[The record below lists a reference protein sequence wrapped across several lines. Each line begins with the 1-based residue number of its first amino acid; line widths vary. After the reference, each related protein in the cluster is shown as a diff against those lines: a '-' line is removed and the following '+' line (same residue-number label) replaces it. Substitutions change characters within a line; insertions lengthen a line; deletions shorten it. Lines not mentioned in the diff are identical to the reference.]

1 MPVVTNL
8 QVCCLVS
15 EEKASQ
21 TESTLTNF
29 LPTDRYTITVVS
41 KLEALVSLLTK
52 SKNIQDCLVIFEDLS
67 GNVIGNVSGG
77 ISDDVGQDGKR
88 SVESIV
94 KHLGGLNIFMPTIL
108 VLENFYELSDPHY
121 EQNESQGFYRAIVSI
136 NLDQVQDLPAII
148 DQAIAT
154 FIQISPQIR
163 HQVYVNIPAAPISE
177 SLTVQQQRLA
187 DKLNERLG
195 YLGVY
200 YKRDSRLFL
209 RNLSSED
216 RKECIGRLKSL
227 YRSVI
232 LEYFS
237 EKNSDLNQKIDEF
250 VNLSFFA
257 DISVS
262 QVLEIH
268 MELMDDFAKQL
279 RLEGR
284 NDEIL
289 IDYRITLIDM
299 IAHLCELYRRSIP
312 RS

>member
-1 MPVVTNL
+1 MPVLTNL
-8 QVCCLVS
+8 QVCCLVA
-15 EEKASQ
+15 KTDVTQ
-21 TESTLTNF
+21 TKSDLAKF
-29 LPTDRYTITVVS
+29 LPEDRYTVTVVS
-41 KLEALVSLLTK
+41 DLESLVSLLKK
-52 SKNIQDCLVIFEDLS
+52 SKNAQDCLVIFR
-67 GNVIGNVSGG
+67 
-77 ISDDVGQDGKR
+77 DVEAV
-88 SVESIV
+88 VE
-94 KHLGGLNIFMPTIL
+94 HLGMLNIFMPTIL
-108 VLENFYELSDPHY
+108 VLEDLY
-121 EQNESQGFYRAIVSI
+121 EQSEPHEQSESKDFYRASI
-136 NLDQVQDLPAII
+136 SISSEQLHDLPTII

-154 FIQISPQIR
+154 FIKISPQVR
-163 HQVYVNIPAAPISE
+163 HQLYVNIPDTPVSE
-177 SLTVQQQRLA
+177 SLSVQQQRLA

-200 YKRDSRLFL
+200 YKRDSRLFF
-209 RNLSSED
+209 RNLSPED
-216 RKECIGRLKSL
+216 RQEYIGRLKSI
-227 YRSVI
+227 YRSII

-237 EKNSDLNQKIDEF
+237 EKSRDLNQKIDEF

-268 MELMDDFAKQL
+268 MELMDEFAKQL

-289 IDYRITLIDM
+289 LDYRITLIDM

>member
-1 MPVVTNL
+1 MPVLNNL
-8 QVCCLVS
+8 QVCCLVA
-15 EEKASQ
+15 ENELDQ
-21 TESTLTNF
+21 TRSTLAKF
-29 LPTDRYTITVVS
+29 LPEERYTVTIAS
-41 KLEALVSLLTK
+41 ELEALVSLLTK
-52 SKNIQDCLVIFEDLS
+52 PQNAQDCLVIFR
-67 GNVIGNVSGG
+67 
-77 ISDDVGQDGKR
+77 DVEAI
-88 SVESIV
+88 VE
-94 KHLGGLNIFMPTIL
+94 HLGMLNIFMPTIL
-108 VLENFYELSDPHY
+108 VLGDLYEHGEPHY
-121 EQNESQGFYRAIVSI
+121 EQSESKDFYRASISI
-136 NLDQVQDLPAII
+136 NFEQLQDLPTII

-154 FIQISPQIR
+154 FIKISPQVR
-163 HQVYVNIPAAPISE
+163 HQVYVNIPNTPVSE
-177 SLTVQQQRLA
+177 SLNVQQQRLA

-200 YKRDSRLFL
+200 YKRDSRLFI
-209 RNLSSED
+209 RNLSPED
-216 RKECIGRLKSL
+216 RKEYVGRLKRI
-227 YRSVI
+227 YRSII

-237 EKNSDLNQKIDEF
+237 EKNNDLNQKIDEF

-268 MELMDDFAKQL
+268 MELMDEFAKQL

-289 IDYRITLIDM
+289 LDYRITLIDM

>member
-1 MPVVTNL
+1 
-8 QVCCLVS
+8 VS
-15 EEKASQ
+15 ENQANQ
-21 TESTLTNF
+21 TKSTLTN
-29 LPTDRYTITVVS
+29 LLQADRYTITIVS
-41 KLEALVSLLTK
+41 ELEALVSLLTK
-52 SKNIQDCLVIFEDLS
+52 PQNIQDCLVIFGDVEQDDK
-67 GNVIGNVSGG
+67 GG
-77 ISDDVGQDGKR
+77 VD
-88 SVESIV
+88 SVV
-94 KHLGGLNIFMPTIL
+94 KHLGGINIFMPTIL
-108 VLENFYELSDPHY
+108 VLENSYEPSEPHY
-121 EQNESQGFYRAIVSI
+121 EQSESQDFYRAIITI
-136 NLDQVQDLPAII
+136 NLEQIQDLPSII

-163 HQVYVNIPAAPISE
+163 HQVYVNIPATPISE

-216 RKECIGRLKSL
+216 RKEYIARLKSL
-227 YRSVI
+227 YRLVI

-284 NDEIL
+284 NDDIL
-289 IDYRITLIDM
+289 LDYRITLIDM

>member
-1 MPVVTNL
+1 MPVLTNL
-8 QVCCLVS
+8 QVCCLVA
-15 EEKASQ
+15 KTDVTQ
-21 TESTLTNF
+21 TKSDLAKF
-29 LPTDRYTITVVS
+29 LPEDRYTVTVVS
-41 KLEALVSLLTK
+41 DLESLVSLLKK
-52 SKNIQDCLVIFEDLS
+52 SKNAQDCLVIFR
-67 GNVIGNVSGG
+67 
-77 ISDDVGQDGKR
+77 DVEAV
-88 SVESIV
+88 VE
-94 KHLGGLNIFMPTIL
+94 HLGMLNIFMPTIL
-108 VLENFYELSDPHY
+108 VLEDLY
-121 EQNESQGFYRAIVSI
+121 EQSEPHEQSESKDFYRASI
-136 NLDQVQDLPAII
+136 SISSKQLHDLPTII

-154 FIQISPQIR
+154 FIKISPQVR
-163 HQVYVNIPAAPISE
+163 HQLYVNIPDTPVSE
-177 SLTVQQQRLA
+177 SLSVQQQRLA

-200 YKRDSRLFL
+200 YKRDSRLFF
-209 RNLSSED
+209 RNLSPED
-216 RKECIGRLKSL
+216 RQEYIGRLKSI
-227 YRSVI
+227 YRSII

-237 EKNSDLNQKIDEF
+237 EKSRDLNQKIDEF

-268 MELMDDFAKQL
+268 MELMDEFAKQL

-289 IDYRITLIDM
+289 LDYRITLIDM

>member
-1 MPVVTNL
+1 LL
-8 QVCCLVS
+8 Q
-15 EEKASQ
+15 A
-21 TESTLTNF
+21 
-29 LPTDRYTITVVS
+29 DRYTITIVS
-41 KLEALVSLLTK
+41 ELEALVSLLTK
-52 SKNIQDCLVIFEDLS
+52 PQNIQDCLVIFGDVEQDDK
-67 GNVIGNVSGG
+67 GG
-77 ISDDVGQDGKR
+77 VD
-88 SVESIV
+88 SVV

-108 VLENFYELSDPHY
+108 VLENSYEPSEPHY
-121 EQNESQGFYRAIVSI
+121 EQSESQDFYRAIITI
-136 NLDQVQDLPAII
+136 NLEQIQDLPSII

-163 HQVYVNIPAAPISE
+163 HQVYVNIPATPISE

-216 RKECIGRLKSL
+216 RKEYIARLKSL
-227 YRSVI
+227 YRLVI

-284 NDEIL
+284 NDDIL
-289 IDYRITLIDM
+289 LDYRITLIDM

>member
-1 MPVVTNL
+1 VPVVTNL

-15 EEKASQ
+15 EDNINQ
-21 TESTLTNF
+21 TQSTLTNS
-29 LPTDRYTITVVS
+29 LQEDRYTITVVS
-41 KLEALVSLLTK
+41 DLDALVDLLTK
-52 SKNIQDCLVIFEDLS
+52 SPKIQDCLVIFGDAIREDGL
-67 GNVIGNVSGG
+67 
-77 ISDDVGQDGKR
+77 DKKR
-88 SVESIV
+88 GVESVV
-94 KHLGGLNIFMPTIL
+94 KHLGGLNVFIPTIL
-108 VLENFYELSDPHY
+108 VGENFYELSDSHDELCDPHD
-121 EQNESQGFYRAIVSI
+121 FYRAIVSI
-136 NLDQVQDLPAII
+136 NLDQIQDLPAII
-148 DQAIAT
+148 DQAIVT
-154 FIQISPQIR
+154 FIQASPQIS
-163 HQVYVNIPAAPISE
+163 HQVYVNIPNAPISE
-177 SLTVQQQRLA
+177 SLTAQQQRLA

-209 RNLSSED
+209 RNLSPED
-216 RKECIGRLKSL
+216 RKEYIGRLKSL
-227 YRSVI
+227 YRAVI

-237 EKNSDLNQKIDEF
+237 VNTHDLNQKIDEF

-257 DISVS
+257 DISVP

-289 IDYRITLIDM
+289 LDYRITLIDM

>member
-1 MPVVTNL
+1 MTNL

-15 EEKASQ
+15 ENQANQ
-21 TESTLTNF
+21 TKSTLTN
-29 LPTDRYTITVVS
+29 LLQADRYTITIVS
-41 KLEALVSLLTK
+41 ELEALVSLLTK
-52 SKNIQDCLVIFEDLS
+52 PQNIQDCLVIFGDVEQDDK
-67 GNVIGNVSGG
+67 GG
-77 ISDDVGQDGKR
+77 VD
-88 SVESIV
+88 SVV
-94 KHLGGLNIFMPTIL
+94 KHLGGINIFMPTIL
-108 VLENFYELSDPHY
+108 VLENSYEPSEPHY
-121 EQNESQGFYRAIVSI
+121 EQSESQDFYRAIITI
-136 NLDQVQDLPAII
+136 NLEQIQDLPSII

-163 HQVYVNIPAAPISE
+163 HQVYVNIPATPISE

-216 RKECIGRLKSL
+216 RKEYIARLKSL
-227 YRSVI
+227 YRLVI

-284 NDEIL
+284 NDDIL
-289 IDYRITLIDM
+289 LDYRITLIDM

>member
-1 MPVVTNL
+1 MPVLTNI
-8 QVCCLVS
+8 QVCCLVA
-15 EEKASQ
+15 ETDVSQ
-21 TESTLTNF
+21 TRSDLARF
-29 LPTDRYTITVVS
+29 LPEDRYNLTVLS
-41 KLEALVSLLTK
+41 DLESLVSLLTK
-52 SKNIQDCLVIFEDLS
+52 PQNTQDCLVIFR
-67 GNVIGNVSGG
+67 
-77 ISDDVGQDGKR
+77 DVEAVVD
-88 SVESIV
+88 
-94 KHLGGLNIFMPTIL
+94 HLGMLQIFMPTIL
-108 VLENFYELSDPHY
+108 VLEDLY
-121 EQNESQGFYRAIVSI
+121 EQSEPQQSESKDFYRASI
-136 NLDQVQDLPAII
+136 SISFDQLQDLPTII

-154 FIQISPQIR
+154 FIKISPQVR
-163 HQVYVNIPAAPISE
+163 HQVYVNIPDTPVSE
-177 SLTVQQQRLA
+177 SLSVQQQRLA

-209 RNLSSED
+209 RNLSPED
-216 RKECIGRLKSL
+216 RKEYIGRLKAI
-227 YRSVI
+227 YRSII

-237 EKNSDLNQKIDEF
+237 EKNNDLNKKIDEF

-268 MELMDDFAKQL
+268 MELMDEFAKQL

-289 IDYRITLIDM
+289 LDYRITLIDM

>member
-1 MPVVTNL
+1 VAETNVTQIKQTL
-8 QVCCLVS
+8 
-15 EEKASQ
+15 SQ
-21 TESTLTNF
+21 LLSS
-29 LPTDRYTITVVS
+29 DRYNVTVVS
-41 KLEALVSLLTK
+41 NLESLVSLLTK
-52 SKNIQDCLVIFEDLS
+52 SPNAQDCLVIFGDAIQNASQEVTID
-67 GNVIGNVSGG
+67 
-77 ISDDVGQDGKR
+77 
-88 SVESIV
+88 VESAV
-94 KHLGGLNIFMPTIL
+94 DHLGMLNIFIPTIL
-108 VLENFYELSDPHY
+108 VLENFYEQSDPHY
-121 EQNESQGFYRAIVSI
+121 EQSESKDFYRAIVSI
-136 NLDQVQDLPAII
+136 NFEQIQNLPTII

-154 FIQISPQIR
+154 FIKAVPQIQ
-163 HQVYVNIPAAPISE
+163 HQVYVNIPNTPISE

-209 RNLSSED
+209 RNLSPED
-216 RKECIGRLKSL
+216 REEYIGRLKSI
-227 YRSVI
+227 YRTII

-237 EKNSDLNQKIDEF
+237 EKNNDLNQKIDEF

-284 NDEIL
+284 NDEVL
-289 IDYRITLIDM
+289 LDYRITLIDM

>member
-1 MPVVTNL
+1 MPVLTNL
-8 QVCCLVS
+8 QVCCLVA
-15 EEKASQ
+15 KTDVTQ
-21 TESTLTNF
+21 TKLDLAKF
-29 LPTDRYTITVVS
+29 LPEDRYTVTVVS
-41 KLEALVSLLTK
+41 DLESLVSLLKK
-52 SKNIQDCLVIFEDLS
+52 SKNAQDCLVIFR
-67 GNVIGNVSGG
+67 
-77 ISDDVGQDGKR
+77 DVEAV
-88 SVESIV
+88 VE
-94 KHLGGLNIFMPTIL
+94 HLGMLNIFMPTIL
-108 VLENFYELSDPHY
+108 VLEDLY
-121 EQNESQGFYRAIVSI
+121 EQSEPHEQSESKDFYRASI
-136 NLDQVQDLPAII
+136 SISSEQLHDLPTII

-154 FIQISPQIR
+154 FIKISPQVR
-163 HQVYVNIPAAPISE
+163 HQLYVNIPDTPVSE
-177 SLTVQQQRLA
+177 SLSVQQQRLA

-200 YKRDSRLFL
+200 YKRDSRLFF
-209 RNLSSED
+209 RNLSPED
-216 RKECIGRLKSL
+216 RQEYIGRLKSI
-227 YRSVI
+227 YRSII

-237 EKNSDLNQKIDEF
+237 EKSRDLNQKIDEF

-268 MELMDDFAKQL
+268 MELMDEFAKQL

-289 IDYRITLIDM
+289 LDYRITLIDM

>member
-1 MPVVTNL
+1 VPVLTNL
-8 QVCCLVS
+8 QVCCLVA
-15 EEKASQ
+15 KTDVTQ
-21 TESTLTNF
+21 TKSDLAKF
-29 LPTDRYTITVVS
+29 LPEDRYTVTVVS
-41 KLEALVSLLTK
+41 DLESLVSLLKK
-52 SKNIQDCLVIFEDLS
+52 SKNAQDCLVIFR
-67 GNVIGNVSGG
+67 
-77 ISDDVGQDGKR
+77 DVEAV
-88 SVESIV
+88 VE
-94 KHLGGLNIFMPTIL
+94 HLGMLNIFMPTIL
-108 VLENFYELSDPHY
+108 VLEDLY
-121 EQNESQGFYRAIVSI
+121 EQSEPHEQSESKDFYRASI
-136 NLDQVQDLPAII
+136 SISSEQLHDLPTII

-154 FIQISPQIR
+154 FIKISPQVR
-163 HQVYVNIPAAPISE
+163 HQLYVNIPDTPVSE
-177 SLTVQQQRLA
+177 SLSVQQQRLA

-200 YKRDSRLFL
+200 YKRDSRLFF
-209 RNLSSED
+209 RNLSPED
-216 RKECIGRLKSL
+216 RQEYIGRLKSI
-227 YRSVI
+227 YRSII

-237 EKNSDLNQKIDEF
+237 EKSRDLNQKIDEF

-268 MELMDDFAKQL
+268 MELMDEFAKQL

-289 IDYRITLIDM
+289 LDYRITLIDM

>member
-1 MPVVTNL
+1 VPVLTNL
-8 QVCCLVS
+8 QVCCLVA
-15 EEKASQ
+15 EANVNQ
-21 TESTLTNF
+21 TKSNLTKF
-29 LPTDRYTITVVS
+29 LPEDRYTVTIVS
-41 KLEALVSLLTK
+41 DLEALVSLLTK
-52 SKNIQDCLVIFEDLS
+52 PQIPQDCLVIFKDVVRDIEAIVEHLS
-67 GNVIGNVSGG
+67 M
-77 ISDDVGQDGKR
+77 
-88 SVESIV
+88 
-94 KHLGGLNIFMPTIL
+94 LNIFMPTIL
-108 VLENFYELSDPHY
+108 VLKDLD
-121 EQNESQGFYRAIVSI
+121 EQSNPTNEKSESKDFYRASISI
-136 NLDQVQDLPAII
+136 NFDQLNDLPTII

-154 FIQISPQIR
+154 FIKISPQIR
-163 HQVYVNIPAAPISE
+163 HQVYVNIPDTAVSV
-177 SLTVQQQRLA
+177 SLNVQQQRLA

-209 RNLSSED
+209 RNLSPED
-216 RKECIGRLKSL
+216 RKEYIGRLKGI
-227 YRSVI
+227 YRSIV
-232 LEYFS
+232 LEYFL
-237 EKNSDLNQKIDEF
+237 EKSNDLNQKIDEF

-268 MELMDDFAKQL
+268 MELMEEFAKQL

-289 IDYRITLIDM
+289 LDYRITLIDM

>member
-1 MPVVTNL
+1 MPVLTNL
-8 QVCCLVS
+8 QVCCLVA
-15 EEKASQ
+15 ENNVNQ
-21 TESTLTNF
+21 TKSNLAKL
-29 LPTDRYTITVVS
+29 LPEDRYNVTVMS
-41 KLEALVSLLTK
+41 DLDSLVSLLTK
-52 SKNIQDCLVIFEDLS
+52 PQNIQDCLVIFR
-67 GNVIGNVSGG
+67 
-77 ISDDVGQDGKR
+77 DVEAV
-88 SVESIV
+88 VE
-94 KHLGGLNIFMPTIL
+94 HLGMLNIFMPTIL
-108 VLENFYELSDPHY
+108 VLENLY
-121 EQNESQGFYRAIVSI
+121 EQSETHYDQGESKDFYRASI
-136 NLDQVQDLPAII
+136 IISLEQLPDLPTII

-154 FIQISPQIR
+154 FIKISPQVR
-163 HQVYVNIPAAPISE
+163 HQVYVNIPDTPISE
-177 SLTVQQQRLA
+177 SLSVQQQRLA

-209 RNLSSED
+209 RNLSPED
-216 RKECIGRLKSL
+216 RKEYIDRLKNI
-227 YRSVI
+227 YRSII

-237 EKNSDLNQKIDEF
+237 ENSINLNQKIDEF

-268 MELMDDFAKQL
+268 MELMDEFAKQL

-289 IDYRITLIDM
+289 LDYRITLIDM

>member
-1 MPVVTNL
+1 MPVATNL
-8 QVCCLVS
+8 QVCCLVC
-15 EEKASQ
+15 ENKLNQ
-21 TESTLTNF
+21 TESTLANF
-29 LPTDRYTITVVS
+29 LTTDRYTITVVS
-41 KLEALVSLLTK
+41 ELEALVSLLTK
-52 SKNIQDCLVIFEDLS
+52 PQNIQDCLVIFGDA
-67 GNVIGNVSGG
+67 IGNEGS
-77 ISDDVGQDGKR
+77 DGKFG
-88 SVESIV
+88 VESIV
-94 KHLGGLNIFMPTIL
+94 KHLGRLNIFMPTIL
-108 VLENFYELSDPHY
+108 VRENFYELNDSHH
-121 EQNESQGFYRAIVSI
+121 EQSEPQDFYRAIVSI
-136 NLDQVQDLPAII
+136 NLDQIQDLPAII

-154 FIQISPQIR
+154 FIQISPQIK
-163 HQVYVNIPAAPISE
+163 HQVYVNIPDAPISE

-209 RNLSSED
+209 RNLSPED
-216 RKECIGRLKSL
+216 RKEYIGRLKSL

-237 EKNSDLNQKIDEF
+237 EKSPDLNQKIDEF

-289 IDYRITLIDM
+289 LDYRITLIDM